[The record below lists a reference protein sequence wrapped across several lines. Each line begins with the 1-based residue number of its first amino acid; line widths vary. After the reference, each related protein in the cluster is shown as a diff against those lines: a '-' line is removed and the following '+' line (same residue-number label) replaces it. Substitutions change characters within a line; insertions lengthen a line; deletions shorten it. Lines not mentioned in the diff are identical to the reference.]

1 MKIISLESEHII
13 PSHLY
18 VITMGCGTLIR
29 LDDLENAGISY
40 VPCTYEQP
48 LLKFA
53 NLWDKEKQI
62 TLEEFGTK
70 NAWVLPH
77 MQGVQI
83 FTGKP
88 TRRKSHGNPTLYLI
102 DTDIERR
109 LIDRYPKHFEKIL
122 TLYRSA
128 CDRTPTE
135 IETKSEGYRLSAF
148 CEALGQK
155 VFYKDKQAQGDD
167 NKTTLL
173 EFFSR
178 CGMSRIDDRYKMKS
192 GSLLDIPVIPKSTLL
207 EIRVIAQEIGHENQ
221 TSFKASTA
229 KYINLNNFDIHD
241 LDYDDKGRSQYLPAR
256 FCPMTDHSDADR
268 PTVRYYR
275 YGELGRCY
283 NCGDSWKTT
292 QTRKNTETEQ
302 ERIQRLLEQ
311 APPPPK
317 VQEKPSYPHFTPE
330 QRIIAQKI
338 LKADANAGW
347 NGATPIWTT
356 KYEYLNKLIPNKF
369 VMNGQPTEIEKRR
382 VWNTII
388 GKCPEC
394 AGDTAYWIDRYLL
407 ITGGYCDR
415 CHKDYHIGSYLQ
427 YELERTLPNSVISD
441 YQGFMGDDPEFKD
454 FRLFQPNTLTYLGGA
469 MGTGKSTEI
478 RKIAKILANDNLG
491 RTIIAVPRI
500 SLARHLA
507 FQYRDLD
514 GYNAWGLWHEGV
526 QRRDRFIGE
535 IGAIVCL
542 PSLPNAMKTVG
553 DDELI
558 HIAID
563 EIDFSYALTSLAI
576 EQAVQVK
583 ECLHYGLKTTGLV
596 VAGQTESTLG
606 LEALI
611 DELAPDNTQ
620 GFYNRGIKSESD
632 GKVTLHRIPAQDG
645 KHNALVFSALEAIR
659 STLIAGETP
668 YVFST
673 SRRDANILAYFT
685 QDYNPLVYN
694 AYTKRNSAQDA
705 LLKNQRIPDDF
716 GLFIGTSAADV
727 GLSFYDERA
736 RSIIVASL
744 NHGSRILNSVAQMG
758 ARVRNRNPIDNY
770 LTNYDFSLPVAPVEN
785 ENVALTYENIKQAFC
800 PDIHISKGAAK
811 KRAYSEALQS
821 LADTQPE
828 TYIKYH
834 LGTVAN
840 RDVVV
845 KDVEF
850 PSEAKIN
857 EIKIVRQQIND
868 TEHTNKREH
877 AIRLLENGNLK
888 SLSEIRSIE
897 TMTTE
902 ARMGNELA
910 TKIAICIGWQGNS
923 DEQLNDTD
931 TNLAIKIINTG
942 IDPDTLIKQR
952 RGFSVVHYT
961 DWTKLQL
968 ADEFTKRESTAISC
982 DFVVGEILKTL
993 LTKIAGQVWTT
1004 EALAEVATTSLQET
1018 NLLSRLQTG
1027 HAGVYEYK
1035 RARFLHCGDPDYV
1048 VNWTRQFIS
1057 RWYPMQVAKSN
1068 DNYALVKSKEYDLR
1082 IDAFYT
1088 YLRAKGFEGERAQS
1102 SFKETVLKNN
1112 LRTQAEQMRYDG
1124 ATYKEIAEAT
1134 GKHLQTIKLWCKE
1147 VKTPLQRKRERAIKM
1162 ANHGIDIS
1170 TIAAELGEKRQLIW
1184 KWIS

>member
-1 MKIISLESEHII
+1 MKTIYLESERLTRL
-13 PSHLY
+13 HLY
-18 VITMGCGTLIR
+18 AITMGCGTLIR
-29 LDDLENAGISY
+29 LADLENAGISY

-48 LLKFA
+48 LLKFSS
-53 NLWDKEKQI
+53 LWDKETQI
-62 TLEEFGTK
+62 TLESFGTK
-70 NAWVLPH
+70 NAWILPH

-88 TRRKSHGNPTLYLI
+88 THRKSNGNPTRYLI
-102 DTDIERR
+102 ELDIEKR
-109 LIDRYPKHFEKIL
+109 LIDRYPQHFEKIL

-135 IETKSEGYRLSAF
+135 IETKSDGYRLSAF
-148 CEALGQK
+148 SEALGQK
-155 VFYKDKQAQGDD
+155 VFYKDKQAHVDD
-167 NKTTLL
+167 KKNTLL

-178 CGMSRIDDRYKMKS
+178 CGMSRIDDRYKMRS

-207 EIRVIAQEIGHENQ
+207 EIRVIAQEIGLENQ
-221 TSFKASTA
+221 TNFKAHTA
-229 KYINLNNFDIHD
+229 KYIDLNNFDVHD

-256 FCPMTDHSDADR
+256 FCPTEHSDADR
-268 PTVRYYR
+268 LTVRYYR

-283 NCGDSWKTT
+283 NCGDCWKTT

-311 APPPPK
+311 APPPPEVK
-317 VQEKPSYPHFTPE
+317 EKPSYPHFTPE

-347 NGATPIWTT
+347 NGSTPIWTP

-369 VMNGQPTEIEKRR
+369 VMNGQPTEVEKRR

-388 GKCPEC
+388 GKCTEC
-394 AGDTAYWIDRYLL
+394 EGDTAYWIDRYLL

-427 YELERTLPNSVISD
+427 YELERKLPNSVISD

-526 QRRDRFIGE
+526 QRRERFIGE

-542 PSLPNAMKTVG
+542 PSLPNAMKTAG
-553 DDELI
+553 DGELI

-576 EQAVQVK
+576 DQAVQLK
-583 ECLHYGLKTTGLV
+583 DCLRYGLKTTGLV

-611 DELAPDNTQ
+611 EELEPNEAQ

-632 GKVTLHRIPAQDG
+632 GKVTLHKIPAQLN
-645 KHNALVFSALEAIR
+645 KQNALISKALDAIE
-659 STLIAGETP
+659 SSLNAGEIP
-668 YVFST
+668 YIFST
-673 SRRDANILAYFT
+673 SRRDGDILAHFT
-685 QDYNPLVYN
+685 RDHKPLLYN
-694 AYTKRNSAQDA
+694 AYTKRYSAQDA
-705 LLKNQRIPDDF
+705 LLRDRRIPNDF

-727 GLSFYDERA
+727 GLSFYHETA
-736 RSIIVASL
+736 RTIILASL
-744 NHGSRILNSVAQMG
+744 NHGSRMLESVVQMD
-758 ARVRNRNPIDNY
+758 ARIRSSVPTDIF
-770 LTNYDFSLPVAPVEN
+770 LTDYDFSLPIAPVEN
-785 ENVALTYENIKQAFC
+785 ENVALAYENIKQAFC
-800 PDIHISKGAAK
+800 PDIHISSGAAK
-811 KRAYSEALQS
+811 KRAYSEALQN
-821 LADTQPE
+821 LADIQPE

-845 KDVEF
+845 KNVEF

-857 EIKIVRQQIND
+857 EIKRVRQQINE

-897 TMTTE
+897 IMTPE

-910 TKIAICIGWQGNS
+910 TKIAICIGWHGKS

-931 TNLAIKIINTG
+931 TNLAIKITNTG
-942 IDPDTLIKQR
+942 IDPDILTKQR

-968 ADEFTKRESTAISC
+968 ADELTNRESTAISC

-993 LTKIAGQVWTT
+993 LTKIAGHVWTT
-1004 EALAEVATTSLQET
+1004 EALAEVATTSLHQT
-1018 NLLSRLQTG
+1018 NLLSRLQAG
-1027 HAGVYEYK
+1027 HGGMYEYK
-1035 RARFLHCGDPDYV
+1035 RARFLHCGDPDYI

-1057 RWYPMQVAKSN
+1057 QWYPMRIAKSN

-1082 IDAFYT
+1082 IDTFYT
-1088 YLRAKGFEGERAQS
+1088 YLRAKGFEGERVQS
-1102 SFKETVLKNN
+1102 SFKETVQKNN

-1124 ATYKEIAEAT
+1124 ATYKKISEVT
-1134 GKHLQTIKLWCKE
+1134 GKHPNTISIWCKH
-1147 VKTPLQRKRERAIKM
+1147 VKTPLQRLRERAINM
-1162 ANHGIDIS
+1162 ANHGIKPEKIAEELNVDRS
-1170 TIAAELGEKRQLIW
+1170 TIW
-1184 KWIS
+1184 SWISR